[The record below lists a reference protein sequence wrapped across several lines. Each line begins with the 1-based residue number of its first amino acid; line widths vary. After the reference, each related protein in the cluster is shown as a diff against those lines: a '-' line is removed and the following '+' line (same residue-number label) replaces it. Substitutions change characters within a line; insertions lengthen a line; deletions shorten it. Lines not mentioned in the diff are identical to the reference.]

1 MAYDLEEQEQ
11 LDELKAWWKHHGNA
25 VTWGLIAVLAAFAVF
40 QGWKYYQR
48 SQALQAS
55 TQYEALAQLSTKDI
69 KDIRSVSGQIMEKY
83 AGTPYAGRA
92 AVIAAKANYANDD
105 AKSAK
110 AQLEW
115 AMGHAQE
122 DAIRAI
128 AQLQLAAIQFEEKQY
143 DAALKTLG
151 EQHDA
156 AFDGLFA
163 DLKGD
168 ILVAQGKQAEAKAAY
183 EEALAKLEAKGRYRG
198 YTQHKLDA
206 LGS

>member
-11 LDELKAWWKHHGNA
+11 LDELKAWWKRHGNA

-55 TQYEALAQLSTKDI
+55 TQYEVLAQLSSKDI
-69 KDIRSVSGQIMEKY
+69 KDIRSISGQIMEKY

-143 DAALKTLG
+143 SAALKTLG

-168 ILVAQGKQAEAKAAY
+168 ILVAQGKKAEAKTAY
-183 EEALAKLEAKGRYRG
+183 EAALAKLEAKGRYRG

>member
-11 LDELKAWWKHHGNA
+11 LDELKAWWKRHGNT

>member
-11 LDELKAWWKHHGNA
+11 LDELKAWWKTYGTT
-25 VTWGLIAVLAAFAVF
+25 VIAVVTVALLGLAGYK
-40 QGWKYYQR
+40 GWNYYQH
-48 SQALQAS
+48 SQSVQAS
-55 TQYEALAQLSTKDI
+55 AKYEALTQLDAKDVKGMGGI
-69 KDIRSVSGQIMEKY
+69 AGELMDNY

-92 AVIAAKANYANDD
+92 ALIVAKANYAAND

-115 AMGHAQE
+115 AMGNAKE
-122 DAIRAI
+122 DSVRAI
-128 AQLQLAAIQFEEKQY
+128 AQLQLAGLQYEEKQY
-143 DAALKTLG
+143 DAALKTL
-151 EQHDA
+151 EQKHDA

-168 ILVAQGKQAEAKAAY
+168 VLVAQGKKADARAAY
-183 EEALAKLEAKGRYRG
+183 QQALTKLDAEGRYRR
-198 YTQHKLDA
+198 YTQYKLDA